1 MMTMATTPLAL
12 SNLMV
17 CLALSLKEQHPS
29 IFDEI
34 GRASADEGEGVF
46 VYDVLS
52 SLTGKNF
59 DACWDALERA
69 GAAGLIEPD
78 STFQRAWL
86 TADGVA
92 LADKSHLDL
101 LDLCRRHADR
111 LDPEEA
117 QGLRVLIDAAPRPV
131 SVVSTVSTVSSQPI
145 ETEDEFDAD
154 VGDDEDAEVVVA
166 PRRAR
171 P

>member
-1 MMTMATTPLAL
+1 MTMTATPLAL

-52 SLTGKNF
+52 SLTGKDF

-78 STFQRAWL
+78 STFQKAWL
-86 TADGVA
+86 TAAGVA

-117 QGLRVLIDAAPRPV
+117 QGLRALIDAVPLPAPAAVPSQ
-131 SVVSTVSTVSSQPI
+131 SV
-145 ETEDEFDAD
+145 ETGDEIDMD
-154 VGDDEDAEVVVA
+154 DGDDEDAEVVVA

>member
-1 MMTMATTPLAL
+1 MTTTPLAL

-52 SLTGKNF
+52 SLTGKDF

-78 STFQRAWL
+78 STFQKAWL

-111 LDPEEA
+111 LDHEEA
-117 QGLRVLIDAAPRPV
+117 QSLRALIDAVPRPV
-131 SVVSTVSTVSSQPI
+131 SVVSTVSSQPI
-145 ETEDEFDAD
+145 ETEDEFDAE